1 MEGSGRR
8 LYAVTLPFLAHSHFN
23 AILKLSRMLATR
35 GVTVICV
42 TLPSNLQILL
52 SRVQGWGDLPFYFH
66 DLSVRESPLPP
77 GRQNVNNICGHEL
90 PMIFDLIHKM
100 REPLEGFMAE
110 LTGRE
115 YYESRG
121 FPSPDRVI
129 LIYDLFMGWSAAVA
143 AGFGF
148 QSFMFLPG
156 SAYTWLCLDAV
167 CRDKAAPQL
176 LPEVADAVGSWVLP
190 DFVMAELRRHMEFTR
205 VADGLLL
212 NTFRELEPKF
222 LQHLESG
229 DGGGKPVWAVGPV
242 VELPRRDKIQRPRD
256 AEIVEWLDRQTSG
269 SVVYVAFGSES
280 YISPAQV
287 KELAVGL
294 EASEQPFLWVLRQP
308 GSTLGDNPMSSAP
321 GSTLGVN
328 PMSSAEWK
336 AEALP
341 EGYEQQLGG
350 RCLIETSWAP
360 QAAILAHEATG
371 AFITHCG
378 WNSVLESVAAGVPMI
393 GLPLLPTSR

>member
-1 MEGSGRR
+1 
-8 LYAVTLPFLAHSHFN
+8 
-23 AILKLSRMLATR
+23 
-35 GVTVICV
+35 
-42 TLPSNLQILL
+42 
-52 SRVQGWGDLPFYFH
+52 
-66 DLSVRESPLPP
+66 
-77 GRQNVNNICGHEL
+77 
-90 PMIFDLIHKM
+90 
-100 REPLEGFMAE
+100 
-110 LTGRE
+110 
-115 YYESRG
+115 
-121 FPSPDRVI
+121 
-129 LIYDLFMGWSAAVA
+129 
-143 AGFGF
+143 
-148 QSFMFLPG
+148 
-156 SAYTWLCLDAV
+156 
-167 CRDKAAPQL
+167 L

-190 DFVMAELRRHMEFTR
+190 DFVMAELRRHREFTR

-393 GLPLLPTSR
+393 GLPLHSEQPINAALLVKEVKVAVELKTSDGVAKRDEVETAVRRLMAAEEIKRRVKAVSVVAVAAVSKGGGALWKNVDSFINTCLS